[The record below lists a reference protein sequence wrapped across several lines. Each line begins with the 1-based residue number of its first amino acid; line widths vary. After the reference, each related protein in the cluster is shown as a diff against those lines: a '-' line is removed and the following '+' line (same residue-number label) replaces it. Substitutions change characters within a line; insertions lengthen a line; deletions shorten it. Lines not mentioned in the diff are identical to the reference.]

1 MLFNKITI
9 LALMILSSSLVGAQT
24 INCPEISPLG
34 MTMKFDQVDD
44 TVSIS
49 KNGPWDFSSIVG
61 GLNYEMKVL
70 PLDSSIHA
78 SNYPD
83 ATHVLKSANGE
94 FFLSYDSSSLKS
106 FGKVSTTTTS
116 SYTNALTLIPFP
128 FNSAL
133 SHLDSIASTLVWNG
147 LTANV
152 TDKVEVQG
160 IESGNI
166 TMPDGNSYQNAIM
179 LSTTRTTVTGPS
191 PVGTYLSVEEH
202 SKVFWLP
209 GYALPVIEVMHVFSN
224 GNLVFKRSLF
234 LQEQQ
239 TVNTNEVRALDVNV
253 FPNPV
258 NNILTINQPMKNSH
272 LYLFN
277 LLGESILDKYLIIG
291 ENHIDISTLPS
302 GLYTYRITRE
312 DVGLIIEEKIIK
324 I

>member
-1 MLFNKITI
+1 MLFNKKSII
-9 LALMILSSSLVGAQT
+9 LLLSLNYSLVGAQT
-24 INCPEISPLG
+24 IKCPEIPDLG

-44 TVSIS
+44 TVTIS
-49 KNGPWDFSSIVG
+49 NNGPWDFSSIVSG
-61 GLNYEMKVL
+61 INYEMKVL

-78 SNYPD
+78 SNYPG

-94 FFLSYDSSSLKS
+94 FFLSYDSSGLKS

-116 SYTNALTLIPFP
+116 SYANALTLIPFP
-128 FNSAL
+128 FNSTL

-160 IESGNI
+160 VESGNI
-166 TMPDGNSYQNAIM
+166 IMPDGNSYQNAIM
-179 LSTTRTTVTGPS
+179 LSTIRTTVTGPS
-191 PVGTYLSVEEH
+191 PIGTYLSVEEH

-224 GNLVFKRSLF
+224 DNLVFKRSLF
-234 LQEQQ
+234 LHEQQ
-239 TVNTNEVRALDVNV
+239 TVNTNEMSLLDVNV

-258 NNILTINQPMKNSH
+258 TNMLKIIQPMKNSH

-277 LLGESILDKYLIIG
+277 LLGEAILDKSLIIG
-291 ENHIDISTLPS
+291 ENHIDISALPS
-302 GLYTYRITRE
+302 GIYTYKITRE